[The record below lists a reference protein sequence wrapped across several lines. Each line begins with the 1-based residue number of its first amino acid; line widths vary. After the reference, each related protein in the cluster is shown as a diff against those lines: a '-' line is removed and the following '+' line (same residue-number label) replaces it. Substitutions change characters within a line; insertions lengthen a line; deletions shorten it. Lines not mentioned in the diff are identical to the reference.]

1 MKGKEFWLILIL
13 LVLCL
18 FPTASAFNLSAKV
31 GETWI
36 VYQWDA
42 GYKVNVYIDGIKQG
56 GNNYTTSTDWYLT
69 DINPDEKHQI
79 KLFNATNSSQLL
91 GSLTVTTLHSQYII
105 MILICV
111 LIGFFIILLFL
122 KDPIKTILVGTLSAA
137 ISLYT
142 STISIGYSSLTI
154 IPLITL
160 VISAIFIIYA
170 LWNIIIEKTQ
180 W

>member
-1 MKGKEFWLILIL
+1 MKGTGYWVL
-13 LVLCL
+13 LFLFILCL
-18 FPTASAFNLSAKV
+18 FPTASALNVTATV
-31 GETWI
+31 GESWI
-36 VYQWDA
+36 VYRWTPN
-42 GYKVNVYIDGIKQG
+42 YTVNVYIDGIKQG
-56 GNNYTTSTDWYLT
+56 NSTTATDWYLT

-79 KLFNATNSSQLL
+79 KLFNSTNSTQLL
-91 GSLTVTTLHSQYII
+91 GSLTVTTLHSQFII

-111 LIGFFIILLFL
+111 LIVFFIILLFL
-122 KDPIKTILVGTLSAA
+122 KDPIKTILVGVLAAA

-142 STISIGYSSLTI
+142 SQISLGYGALTI

-160 VISAIFIIYA
+160 IISSIFIVYA

>member
-1 MKGKEFWLILIL
+1 MKGKGFWLLLFLLIL
-13 LVLCL
+13 CM

-36 VYQWDA
+36 IYQWQP
-42 GYKVNVYIDGIKQG
+42 GYRVNVYIDGIKQG
-56 GNNYTTSTDWYLT
+56 GTNYTTSTDWYLT
-69 DINPDEKHQI
+69 NINSDEKHQI
-79 KLFNATNSSQLL
+79 KLFNANNTTEML
-91 GSLTVTTLHSQYII
+91 GSLTVTTLHSQSII

-111 LIGFFIILLFL
+111 LILFFIILLFI
-122 KDPIKTILVGTLSAA
+122 KDPIKTILVGVLSAA

-142 STISIGYSSLTI
+142 STISIGYGALTI

-160 VISAIFIIYA
+160 VISAIFIVYA